1 MLTLIPLFRELPK
14 PLDIGPMII
23 GCTLMFAWIISWGTD
38 ALLFIMQAIIE
49 TLGLSICLH
58 FMRYEDFVPKFPSI
72 QKSRCYKC
80 I

>member
-49 TLGLSICLH
+49 TKGLS
-58 FMRYEDFVPKFPSI
+58 
-72 QKSRCYKC
+72 KSF
-80 I
+80 